1 LISIGAALGGIL
13 GFFALATLLICLIT
27 KKPWRKHESDA
38 KTKSNQDNGVVHLNT
53 AVSAPV
59 APDEAKHLEETSHH
73 DDHVQL
79 EDHIWIQRRDLALGV
94 RLLRSSDVFW
104 KWATEMII
112 ISVKCKLY
120 AAGYNRIITYQ
131 AKGGERGD

>member
-79 EDHIWIQRRDLALGV
+79 EDHI
-94 RLLRSSDVFW
+94 
-104 KWATEMII
+104 
-112 ISVKCKLY
+112 
-120 AAGYNRIITYQ
+120 
-131 AKGGERGD
+131 